1 MVTQTLWKTTQTLY
15 RAFVQNKPLGWAA
28 ELSSLSEENQ
38 TWNDLIWN
46 SVCSLDKHKELCKA
60 KQWGCWQPQ
69 ADLHPR
75 RGSNTHFQLWRR
87 AGEKEQ
93 RGMFQGLAAQTWQ
106 NLIPSPLDFVIVGSV
121 GIQFSNSV
129 WVCVDLQ
136 CPDILAEEQVE
147 RSKKRV
153 KSTSAFACSILVENA
168 KAF

>member
-1 MVTQTLWKTTQTLY
+1 
-15 RAFVQNKPLGWAA
+15 
-28 ELSSLSEENQ
+28 
-38 TWNDLIWN
+38 
-46 SVCSLDKHKELCKA
+46 
-60 KQWGCWQPQ
+60 
-69 ADLHPR
+69 
-75 RGSNTHFQLWRR
+75 
-87 AGEKEQ
+87 
-93 RGMFQGLAAQTWQ
+93 MFQGLTAQTWQ